1 MLTEKIHQATQA
13 IVDLPAIAHNLGLVR
28 KLVGPRVKICAA
40 VKADGYGHGIE
51 QVSRIARS
59 AEAEW
64 LGVGSTWEGKRLRE
78 AGIGGPILVLGPAPP
93 RESALIVAQG
103 LSQVIT
109 SRELAEALSRE
120 AQQQGREV
128 GIHLKVDSGMGRLG
142 IRPEEALAFCENLRQ
157 LPGLRFEGLMTHFA
171 LAHSKE
177 KSFTI
182 RQLATFQGISQALE
196 ARGFRFS
203 LRHAANSGAIIDLP
217 QSHLDMVR
225 PGIMIYGHFPSSEV
239 SSALPLRPALT
250 FRTEIGHLKSLKPG
264 ESVSYGRSFIA
275 SRETKVAILP
285 VGYADGYDRRL
296 SNRARV
302 LVQGRPAPVIG
313 IICMDMTAIDVTD
326 IPGAKAGDEVIL
338 LGRQGKEEIS
348 AEQVATWL
356 DTIPYEVLTRIGSR
370 VERVYLFE
378 EE

>member
-1 MLTEKIHQATQA
+1 MLTEKIHQSTQA

-59 AEAEW
+59 AGVEW

-109 SRELAEALSRE
+109 SHELAEALSRE

-142 IRPEEALAFCENLRQ
+142 IRPEEALEFCENLRQ

-182 RQLATFQGISQALE
+182 RQLEAFQETSWVLE
-196 ARGFRFS
+196 TRGFHFP
-203 LRHAANSGAIIDLP
+203 LHHAANSAAIIDLP
-217 QSHLDMVR
+217 EAHLDMVR

-239 SSALPLRPALT
+239 SSRLPLRPALT
-250 FRTEIGHLKSLKPG
+250 LRTEIGHLKSLQPG
-264 ESVSYGRSFIA
+264 ESVSYGRLFVA
-275 SRETKVAILP
+275 SRETRVAILP
-285 VGYADGYDRRL
+285 VGYADGYDRKL
-296 SNRARV
+296 SNRAQV
-302 LVQGRPAPVIG
+302 LVQGRRAQVVG
-313 IICMDMTAIDVTD
+313 IICMDMTAVDVTD
-326 IPGAKAGDEVIL
+326 IPGVKAGDEVIL
-338 LGRQGKEEIS
+338 LGRQGEEEIS
-348 AEQVATWL
+348 AEQIAAWL
-356 DTIPYEVLTRIGSR
+356 DTISYEILTRIGSR
-370 VERVYLFE
+370 VERVHLLE
-378 EE
+378 EK